1 MIFSV
6 LREELN
12 RLCASLMF
20 NTRLPVP
27 AFYVYSEATVSRS
40 SRYFPLIG
48 WIVFAGSSFSV
59 FGFSLLFPPEI
70 SVILGM
76 IVSVLI
82 TGGFHED
89 GLADVCDAF
98 GGGWN
103 KEKILEIMKDS
114 RIGTFGS
121 IGLILVLGL
130 KFYLLVHLLR
140 VSPWIFLLTTWFA
153 HSISRWFALLLMMLI
168 PYSRD
173 NDLSKSKPM
182 VKKLPPSDF
191 MLSVFFGWFPA
202 FYLGIKNQDRISNV
216 LVALTFCFGT
226 VFYLRYYF
234 KKWIEGFTGDCLGF
248 TQQTTEIMVYLGMSV
263 SWNFI

>member
-1 MIFSV
+1 
-6 LREELN
+6 
-12 RLCASLMF
+12 MF

-27 AFYVYSEATVSRS
+27 PFYIYSEESLARS

-48 WIVFAGSSFSV
+48 WIVSAGASFASY
-59 FGFSLLFPPEI
+59 GFAQILPIEI
-70 SVILGM
+70 SILLGM
-76 IVSVLI
+76 IISVLI

-121 IGLILVLGL
+121 IGLILSLGL
-130 KFYLLVHLLR
+130 KFFLLVELFKF
-140 VSPWIFLLTTWFA
+140 SPKIFLFTSWFA
-153 HSISRWFALLLMMLI
+153 HSASRWSAMVLMMLI
-168 PYSRD
+168 PYARD
-173 NDLSKSKPM
+173 NDLSKSKPI
-182 VKKLPPSDF
+182 VKELFVSDF
-191 MLSVFFGWFPA
+191 LVSAFFGCFPA
-202 FYLGIKNQDRISNV
+202 FYFVNNYPKQFPHVLLG
-216 LVALTFCFGT
+216 FGFASMM

-248 TQQTTEIMVYLGMSV
+248 TQQVTELLFYLGILI
-263 SWNFI
+263 SWNSF